1 VDVQVRCTAPQGN
14 RQLALHIKQ
23 ISNDDGYIYI
33 HQKYKDPILSCSGRL
48 APSRYFNTYFL
59 SYPGAIQQVQRDME
73 EKAPLFILLQ
83 QSKNTPDWLREV
95 VDKKY
100 VKLEERDNFDIFV
113 LQLRAHE
120 IRNRIAHISSAP

>member
-1 VDVQVRCTAPQGN
+1 MDVEVRCTAPQGN
-14 RQLALHIKQ
+14 RQLALYIKQ
-23 ISNDDGYIYI
+23 ISDDDYIYI
-33 HQKYKDPILSCSGRL
+33 HQKYKDPILSYSGRL
-48 APSRYFNTYFL
+48 APSQYFNTYFL
-59 SYPGAIQQVQRDME
+59 SYPGVIQQVQRDME

-113 LQLRAHE
+113 LQLPAHE
-120 IRNRIAHISSAP
+120 IRNRIARISSAP